1 MNTMLHMGALALT
14 AVAASYL
21 GVAIIRCWASRAQ
34 MLDVPNERSLHT
46 RPTPRGGGLAIVVVV
61 LVLAWLAALSNPAF
75 SWRAIVAL
83 TLGAVLIAGVS
94 WWDDLRPVS
103 FWVRLLVHALGAC
116 VAMAGIGIIREI
128 GMPFGIDHA
137 SGLTSLPLGW
147 LGFPLTLVWIVGLTN
162 AYNFMDG
169 IDGIAGGQAVVAG
182 VGWAILGWIGGQP
195 LVGVVGLLIAAASLG
210 FLGHNWPPARIF
222 MGDVGSAFLGFAFAA
237 LTVRASQSNPV
248 FVLAGIA
255 LIWPFVFDAVFT
267 FARRLCRGEKIW
279 AAHRSHLYQR
289 LVISGLSHA
298 QVSGLYIGL
307 AMLGLVWAVVLVQG
321 WSYLAVTVAIVA
333 LVAALSLWAWTCQR
347 ERSRRLLT

>member
-1 MNTMLHMGALALT
+1 MNIMFPLGALALT

-21 GVAIIRCWASRAQ
+21 GVAIIRRWAGRAR
-34 MLDVPNERSLHT
+34 MLDVPNERSSHT

-61 LVLAWLAALSNPAF
+61 LVLAWFAALSNSAF
-75 SWRAIVAL
+75 LWRAMAAL
-83 TLGAVLIAGVS
+83 TFGALLIAGVS
-94 WWDDLRPVS
+94 WWDDMRPVS

-116 VAMAGIGIIREI
+116 VAVAGIGIIREI
-128 GMPFGIDHA
+128 GIPFGMD
-137 SGLTSLPLGW
+137 LPLGW
-147 LGFPLTLVWIVGLTN
+147 LGFPLTLVWMVGLTN

-195 LVGVVGLLIAAASLG
+195 FVGVMGLLITAASLG

-222 MGDVGSAFLGFAFAA
+222 MGDVGSAFLGFSFAA
-237 LTVRASQSNPV
+237 LTVLASQSDPV

-267 FARRLCRGEKIW
+267 FARRLCRGEKVW
-279 AAHRSHLYQR
+279 VAHRSHIYQR
-289 LVISGLSHA
+289 LIVSGLSHA

-307 AMLGLVWAVVLVQG
+307 AMLGLVWAVTLVQG
-321 WSYLAVTVAIVA
+321 WSYMAVTMTIIV
-333 LVAALSLWAWTCQR
+333 LMAALSLWAWTCQR
-347 ERSRRLLT
+347 ERSMHPLK